1 MSSRPSRLRSNKI
14 LSFCCRCCSSISSL
28 FHFSFLWVGDLQSRL
43 SSLRYSSSSRDVA
56 CCWKSST
63 VGPINE
69 DCSHTLPRVRRSWN
83 TKGHDYSQYF
93 NMLAERIPAILGAFE
108 KWRKTTISFVMSVCS
123 SVRMEQLGSHW
134 MDFSKIWYLII
145 FRKSVEKIQVSLRSW
160 RVLASS
166 CLTVRTSFRME
177 KLGPP
182 LGGFSW
188 NLIFDY
194 FSKICREN
202 SSFIKIWQE

>member
-145 FRKSVEKIQVSLRSW
+145 FRKSVEKIQVSLRS
-160 RVLASS
+160 RKNNGYFT
-166 CLTVRTSFRME
+166 CI
-177 KLGPP
+177 P
-182 LGGFSW
+182 
-188 NLIFDY
+188 IFQTKSY
-194 FSKICREN
+194 REN
-202 SSFIKIWQE
+202 QHNFIFHFFFFCRKSCRLWDSV